1 MNTPASEVPVDPF
14 GLVDSV
20 ADIRPIV
27 WFGDVDVSGAL
38 LRGSTKN
45 SINEMASA
53 TLELDPRSRVLADI
67 DFASQ
72 VILAR
77 GHRDAGRVF
86 TGYTVEVMPG
96 DQHVTVECQGN
107 PALHDP
113 MSGGRISKAP
123 AVDTIHAVLREA
135 GVPEA
140 GMQLHGLDQLPLEV
154 FEVVSPV
161 NGLALSSR
169 MAVGNVVFL
178 PAGSAQAVTELL
190 NIPESPYVEEFRA
203 AKAYAVTYVTAA
215 RTYDAERAALDRIDV
230 ALAWVNV
237 RIRFAGAVTP
247 SGQLVGWN
255 RARLKQLASR
265 SELITGRGLL
275 TNRSWLNHLAP
286 PLATELALTND
297 GGAQAELVASNSGLR
312 GAVKAAARAISS
324 PDPLTKIT
332 AISECLEF
340 YVGSTHAPYEFT
352 KGERRALRRAAQEFS
367 RKRGSA

>member
-1 MNTPASEVPVDPF
+1 
-14 GLVDSV
+14 
-20 ADIRPIV
+20 
-27 WFGDVDVSGAL
+27 
-38 LRGSTKN
+38 
-45 SINEMASA
+45 
-53 TLELDPRSRVLADI
+53 
-67 DFASQ
+67 
-72 VILAR
+72 
-77 GHRDAGRVF
+77 
-86 TGYTVEVMPG
+86 
-96 DQHVTVECQGN
+96 
-107 PALHDP
+107 
-113 MSGGRISKAP
+113 
-123 AVDTIHAVLREA
+123 
-135 GVPEA
+135 
-140 GMQLHGLDQLPLEV
+140 MQLHGLDQLPLEI

-190 NIPESPYVEEFRA
+190 NIPENHYVEEFRA

-247 SGQLVGWN
+247 NGQLVGWN

-265 SELITGRGLL
+265 SQLITGRGLL
-275 TNRSWLNHLAP
+275 TNRSWLNYLAP
-286 PLATELALTND
+286 PSATELALTNG

-324 PDPLTKIT
+324 PDPLTQIT

-340 YVGSTHAPYEFT
+340 YVGSTHAPYGFT
-352 KGERRALRRAAQEFS
+352 KGERKALRRAAQAFS
-367 RKRGSA
+367 PEKRERVKQMVGWLNDPPLMRRLRFQLAQDGVPMTEGEMDTLLRVRSQRNDVVHGRRDTVDQADVQQAVALLARIMVYASS